1 MIDDSSDLPKNFSRM
16 KALLNVDYLQVHR
29 MAIAIYHP
37 ERDTLQTYLYD
48 EDVDSQLH
56 NYEAKM
62 SKCLSLQ
69 KLVAAKSERVINDLT
84 VFEGKGNFHTQVI
97 LQAGYQSSFT
107 VPLLIDGQLFGF
119 LFANSRETEAF
130 GTHLVERLKLI
141 AKIMALM
148 LHKNHEKLRVLRAS
162 VESLKV
168 AGASQDPEAAERL
181 QRTAQYSLIIARHLA
196 DEYQFSDVYIDFI
209 YLYASLHD
217 IGQIKV
223 PESILLKKGAL
234 TNEERQVME
243 RHAKAGHNL
252 VERLIDIYGLDE
264 LPYISVLT
272 AMTHSHHEKL
282 DGSGYPEG
290 LVGDAI
296 PIEARIVA
304 VADILDALL
313 CERPH
318 KRAWT
323 IEEAFREL
331 RSLAGTKLDADC
343 VEAVLNNRNEIQ
355 TIREHYADQVIMLHE
370 GSFMSVTSALLERN
384 KSLKNPPKD

>member
-1 MIDDSSDLPKNFSRM
+1 MIDDSSDLPKNFTRM
-16 KALLNVDYLQVHR
+16 KALLNVDYPQVHR

-48 EDVDSQLH
+48 EDIDSQLH

-62 SKCLSLQ
+62 SKSVSLQ
-69 KLVAAKSERVINDLT
+69 KLVATKSERIINDLSDL
-84 VFEGKGNFHTQVI
+84 EGKGNFHTQVI
-97 LQAGYQSSFT
+97 RQAGYCSSFT
-107 VPLLIDGQLFGF
+107 IPLMIDGQLHGF
-119 LFANSRETEAF
+119 LFANSRETDAF
-130 GTHLVERLKLI
+130 GTHLVARLKLI
-141 AKIMALM
+141 AKIMSLM
-148 LHKNHEKLRVLRAS
+148 MHKNYEKLRVLRAS

-168 AGASQDPEAAERL
+168 AGSNQDPEAAERL
-181 QRTAQYSLIIARHLA
+181 QRTAQYTLIMARHLA
-196 DEYQFSDVYIDFI
+196 DQYEFSDVYLDYM

-223 PESILLKKGAL
+223 PDSILLKKEPL
-234 TNEERQVME
+234 TEEERKVMQ
-243 RHAKAGHNL
+243 RHTKAGHQL

-264 LPYISVLT
+264 LPYISILT

-290 LVGDAI
+290 LVGEAI
-296 PIEARIVA
+296 PIEARIVT

-318 KRAWT
+318 KRAWS

-331 RSLAGTKLDADC
+331 RAQAGITLDADC
-343 VEAVLNNRNEIQ
+343 VDAVMQNRNAIQ
-355 TIREHYADQVIMLHE
+355 AIREHYADQVIMMHE

-384 KSLKNPPKD
+384 KSLKNKP

>member
-16 KALLNVDYLQVHR
+16 KALLNVDYPQVHR

-48 EDVDSQLH
+48 EDIDSQLH

-62 SKCLSLQ
+62 SKSTSLQ
-69 KLVAAKSERVINDLT
+69 KLVATKSERIINDLAAL
-84 VFEGKGNFHTQVI
+84 EGKGNFHTHVI
-97 LQAGYQSSFT
+97 RQAGYQSSFT
-107 VPLLIDGQLFGF
+107 IPLMIDGQLHGF
-119 LFANSRETEAF
+119 LFANSREVEAF
-130 GTHLVERLKLI
+130 GTHLVARLKLI
-141 AKIMALM
+141 AKIMSLM
-148 LHKNHEKLRVLRAS
+148 MHKNYEKLRVLRAS

-168 AGASQDPEAAERL
+168 AGSNQDPETAERL
-181 QRTAQYSLIIARHLA
+181 QRTAQYTLIMARHLA
-196 DEYQFSDVYIDFI
+196 DQYGFSDVYLDYM

-223 PESILLKKGAL
+223 PDSILLKKDPL
-234 TNEERQVME
+234 TPEERKVMQ
-243 RHAKAGHNL
+243 RHTKAGHQL

-264 LPYISVLT
+264 LPYISILT

-290 LVGDAI
+290 LVGEAI
-296 PIEARIVA
+296 PIEARIVT

-318 KRAWT
+318 KRAWS

-331 RSLAGTKLDADC
+331 RAQAGKTLDADC
-343 VEAVLNNRNEIQ
+343 VDAVVQNRNAIQ
-355 TIREHYADQVIMLHE
+355 AIREHYADQVIMMHE

-384 KSLKNPPKD
+384 KSLKKDN